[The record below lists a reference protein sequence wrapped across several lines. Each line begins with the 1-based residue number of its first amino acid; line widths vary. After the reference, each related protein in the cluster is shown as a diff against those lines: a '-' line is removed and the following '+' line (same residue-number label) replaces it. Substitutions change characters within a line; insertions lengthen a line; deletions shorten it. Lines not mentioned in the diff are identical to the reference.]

1 MTIADLNR
9 RATLESMVRLEDG
22 DLLER
27 PGREPETPSEELDGR
42 RGYDPDFLEGWRI
55 ELPKASG
62 DAARDMRRLRRG
74 GEGVELKYHN
84 FSVIMSASR
93 RMPMLTAVNI
103 DGTESRSV
111 PRISAWSFD
120 GRLDKEDQWG
130 DILYYRQGLN
140 RGHMVRREDPIWGD
154 LEEAQRANFD
164 TFHFTNSC
172 PQMPGVNQV
181 KWLGLE
187 NYILKHARVDK
198 MRVNVYTGPYF
209 GDGDLEHASGA
220 KIPLAFWKVV
230 AIVTEDGRP
239 SATAYRVSQE
249 QELGELEFVFA
260 GYKMYQISVQ
270 QVVNNTSIDF
280 GALVEYDGFS
290 QHERTGG
297 GPLEE
302 RLDNL
307 ERVRV

>member
-1 MTIADLNR
+1 VTADLSR
-9 RATLESMVRLEDG
+9 KAALEKMFRLDEG

-27 PGREPETPSEELDGR
+27 PGHEPETPAEELESR
-42 RGYDPDFLEGWRI
+42 CGYDPDFLGGWRI

-62 DAARDMRRLRRG
+62 DSAGNMRRLRRG
-74 GEGVELKYHN
+74 GVGVELKYHN
-84 FSVIMSASR
+84 FSVIMLVSR
-93 RMPMLTAVNI
+93 RMPMLTAANI
-103 DGTESRSV
+103 DGNESRRV
-111 PRISAWSFD
+111 PRLSSWSFD

-130 DILYYRQGLN
+130 DILYYRQGIDG
-140 RGHMVRREDPIWGD
+140 GHMVRREDPVWGD
-154 LEEAQRANFD
+154 LEEARRANFD

-187 NYILKHARVDK
+187 NYILKHAHADK
-198 MRVNVYTGPYF
+198 MRANVYTGPYF

-220 KIPLAFWKVV
+220 KISLAFWKVV

-260 GYKMYQISVQ
+260 GYEMYQVSVQ
-270 QVVNNTSIDF
+270 QVMNNTRIDF
-280 GALVEYDGFS
+280 SALVEYDGFS
-290 QHERTGG
+290 QHEWTGG
-297 GPLEE
+297 GPVEE
-302 RLDNL
+302 RLDSL
-307 ERVRV
+307 QRVRV

>member
-1 MTIADLNR
+1 MAAADLSR
-9 RATLESMVRLEDG
+9 KAALENMVRLDDG

-27 PGREPETPSEELDGR
+27 PGEEPETPAEEFENR

-55 ELPKASG
+55 ELPEAIGNAAG
-62 DAARDMRRLRRG
+62 DLRRLRRG

-84 FSVIMSASR
+84 FSVIMSASW

-111 PRISAWSFD
+111 PRLSAWSFD

-130 DILYYRQGLN
+130 DLLYYKQGLD
-140 RGHMVRREDPIWGD
+140 RGHMVRREDPVWGS

-187 NYILKHARVDK
+187 NYILKHARADG

-209 GDGDLEHASGA
+209 SAGGLAHASGA

-249 QELGELEFVFA
+249 EELGELEFVFA

-270 QVVNNTSIDF
+270 QVMDKTAIDF
-280 GALVEYDGFS
+280 SALVEYDGFS
-290 QHERTGG
+290 QHERAGG
-297 GPLEE
+297 GILEE
-302 RLDNL
+302 RLDGL
-307 ERVRV
+307 DRVRV

>member
-1 MTIADLNR
+1 MTADLSR
-9 RATLESMVRLEDG
+9 KGALESMARLGDG

-27 PGREPETPSEELDGR
+27 PGYEPETPPEEFEGR
-42 RGYDPDFLEGWRI
+42 SGYDPEFLDGWRI
-55 ELPKASG
+55 ELPMATG
-62 DAARDMRRLRRG
+62 DAAGDMQRLRRG
-74 GEGVELKYHN
+74 GRGVELKYHN

-111 PRISAWSFD
+111 PRLSSWSFD

-130 DILYYRQGLN
+130 DILYYRQGLD
-140 RGHMVRREDPIWGD
+140 RGHMVRREDPVWGN
-154 LEEAQRANFD
+154 LEEARRANFD

-187 NYILKHARVDK
+187 NYVLKNARADK

-230 AIVTEDGRP
+230 AIVIENGRP

-249 QELGELEFVFA
+249 RELGELEFVFA

-270 QVVNNTSIDF
+270 QVMDNTGLDF

-290 QHERTGG
+290 QHERAGG

-302 RLDNL
+302 RLDSL